1 MNDQTQQIILVILI
15 IFQVLIAAG
24 LTWIIVKIRNLT
36 KDVKKGNLVKVLE
49 KVLKKEED
57 NSRDLRSQQKQI
69 KSISDDIKLHIQ
81 KVGLIRFNPFE
92 EMGGDHSFSLAL
104 LDEHDTGVV
113 MTGLHTRDRTRVY
126 LKDIV
131 KGKCKIDLSSEEEK
145 ALSKA
150 IKSK

>member
-1 MNDQTQQIILVILI
+1 MDDQIQQIMLVVLI
-15 IFQVLIAAG
+15 VFQVIIAAC
-24 LTWIIVKIRNLT
+24 LSWIFVKVINLT
-36 KDVKKGNLVKVLE
+36 KDVKKGNLIKVLE

-57 NSRDLRSQQKQI
+57 NSRDLKSQKKQI
-69 KSISDDIKLHIQ
+69 ESIGDDIKLHIQ
-81 KVGLIRFNPFE
+81 KVGLIRFNPFK

-104 LDEHDTGVV
+104 LDDNDTGVV

-131 KGKCKIDLSSEEEK
+131 KGKCKIDLSGEEEK